1 MKKDKIFVITFLIII
16 YSVLAFYGL
25 KQILITL
32 DIIDLNITD
41 NWKVYEPLKENN
53 IIDKFENKFNSLKVS
68 VENRADNYFPFYVKL
83 NELYQGFNF
92 ETNKLFYN
100 EIPLKTNSDNEYLF
114 YDKENKFY
122 YYETNLKDYELEKK
136 LNKQVDFFNNLSN
149 KGIDVYIY
157 LPIRYELTTLKD
169 NNLSSYI
176 SEFEEK
182 LNPEIKVEKMKIGSI
197 QEYKDRFYLTDHHWN
212 IVGALDGYN
221 SIMDMLGVAKLSNLS
236 VKQVSNQKYYG
247 SLAKTSMNAE
257 IHDYIRDVDVNLDYD
272 VLVNGKEKDKL
283 FKPRV
288 LAKGKT
294 NKYYDYYVQY
304 FNGQYGNIVY
314 DYHQN
319 DKENLLI
326 MSDSYAWQIDYL
338 IAASFNK
345 THVVNLRYI
354 PYKNKEFDLTHY
366 IKENNIEKVLF
377 LYEGGATLFDQYDYN
392 FSGRV
397 K

>member
-16 YSVLAFYGL
+16 YSVLAIYGL
-25 KQILITL
+25 KQILIS
-32 DIIDLNITD
+32 LNIIELNTTD
-41 NWKVYEPLKENN
+41 NWKVYEPFKENN

-68 VENRADNYFPFYVKL
+68 VENRANNYFPFYVEL

-92 ETNKLFYN
+92 QTNKLFYN

-114 YDKENKFY
+114 YNKENKFY
-122 YYETNLKDYELEKK
+122 YYETNLKDNE
-136 LNKQVDFFNNLSN
+136 LSN

-157 LPIRYELTTLKD
+157 IPTRYELTTLKD
-169 NNLSSYI
+169 NNISSYI
-176 SEFEEK
+176 SEFKEK
-182 LNPEIKVEKMKIGSI
+182 LNPKIKVESMKIDSI
-197 QEYKDRFYLTDHHWN
+197 QEYKDKFYLTDHHWN

-221 SIMDMLGVAKLSNLS
+221 SIMDMLGVDKLSNLNI
-236 VKQVSNQKYYG
+236 KQVSNQKYYG
-247 SLAKTSMNAE
+247 SLAKTSMNTE
-257 IHDYIRDVDVNLDYD
+257 TYDCIMDVDVNLNYD
-272 VLVNGKEKDKL
+272 VLINGKEKDKL

-288 LAKGKT
+288 LAEGKT

-314 DYHQN
+314 DYHQD

-345 THVVNLRYI
+345 THVINLRYI
-354 PYKNKEFDLTHY
+354 PYKDKEFDLTQY

-377 LYEGGATLFDQYDYN
+377 LYEGGSTLFDQYDYN